1 MINLKYKKNLR
12 FDLYLPEKSTAI
24 EIQGPHHFK
33 PFKYNKL
40 ETDEQAEIKY
50 KEQQIKDE
58 IKREWCKENN
68 VVLIEKTI
76 EELNTVNKIEEFIK
90 SALK

>member
-1 MINLKYKKNLR
+1 MKN
-12 FDLYLPEKSTAI
+12 
-24 EIQGPHHFK
+24 
-33 PFKYNKL
+33 NKL

-76 EELNTVNKIEEFIK
+76 EELNTINKIEEFIK